1 MPGNTVKTGGKSQF
15 LRGLRRCAYI
25 CYMIVFLL
33 CLADGA
39 EIADQPDVVLYAAVD
54 KSALKKNENKVD
66 LVTEDVPKK
75 KGLYFPISHPL
86 SLSIYLP
93 PYKCKT
99 VINYLALLCN

>member
-1 MPGNTVKTGGKSQF
+1 M
-15 LRGLRRCAYI
+15 LLL
-25 CYMIVFLL
+25 LL
-33 CLADGA
+33 CFADGA
-39 EIADQPDVVLYAAVD
+39 EIAEQPDVVLYAAVD

-66 LVTEDVPKK
+66 LVTEDVPEK

-93 PYKCKT
+93 PYKCQT